1 MKMAEMV
8 EKWKRALELGPL
20 KAPSWVDKELASRL
34 LANQEM
40 LTRNGGCAFGNR
52 SERRKWTHG
61 RKGNR

>member
-8 EKWKRALELGPL
+8 DKWKRALEHGPL
-20 KAPSWVDKELASRL
+20 KAPSWVDKNEAAQL

-40 LTRNGGCAFGNR
+40 LTRNSGCAFGNR
-52 SERRKWTHG
+52 AERRKMAYG